1 MAGRAP
7 VAQAAS
13 SAGVS
18 PASTAKAGG
27 IPKGRGFITPALQ
40 HRTGLIRLIHV
51 ARRDLAM
58 ADDSYRNI
66 VAQCANGKTSSGDC
80 DVAELEAVLKH
91 LKACGFKV
99 KPKAGG
105 RPLADDGQSRKMRAL
120 WLELHAAGKVRDPSE
135 AALAAFCKRHTGVE
149 ALQWLTAAQASRL
162 IEHLK
167 QWQRRTVAPASSP
180 ASVEA

>member
-1 MAGRAP
+1 MAVRAP
-7 VAQAAS
+7 VAQAS
-13 SAGVS
+13 RLRPPKS
-18 PASTAKAGG
+18 GG
-27 IPKGRGFITPALQ
+27 TPALQ
-40 HRTGLIRLIHV
+40 PRPADRLRLIRLIHV

-58 ADDSYRNI
+58 PDDSYRNI
-66 VAQCANGKTSSGDC
+66 VAQVASGKTSSGDC
-80 DVAELEAVLKH
+80 DVDELEAVLKH

-120 WLELHAAGKVRDPSE
+120 WLALHDAGKVRDPSE
-135 AALAAFCKRHTGVE
+135 AALAAFCRRHTGVE

-167 QWQRRTVAPASSP
+167 QWLARL
-180 ASVEA
+180 